1 VARSAIFMRTI
12 SGLFGAIWVFTTK
25 GPGFSPGGSTVFG
38 GCVIRLSEP
47 SGVLDG
53 RERIQTAKP
62 VTVVIRTAFR
72 GIKGLTKGP
81 KLYILDI
88 DAKHICLI
96 GVLDM
101 RYPILAL
108 LAEKP
113 AHGYELKQIFDNRFG
128 AVWPPIN
135 AGQIYNTL
143 SALERDDL
151 VQSKEVPQRG
161 SPSKRVYE
169 LTEKGRV
176 TLEEW
181 LKETSDSPTLKEE
194 FIIKLVLAYIA
205 GAADPVTI
213 IDRQRQEYFKAIR
226 ELNDLAA
233 NQDNDITTKLLIGAA
248 SLYIQA
254 LLKWL
259 DQCEE
264 EFTDHPSKGSTST

>member
-1 VARSAIFMRTI
+1 
-12 SGLFGAIWVFTTK
+12 
-25 GPGFSPGGSTVFG
+25 
-38 GCVIRLSEP
+38 
-47 SGVLDG
+47 
-53 RERIQTAKP
+53 
-62 VTVVIRTAFR
+62 
-72 GIKGLTKGP
+72 
-81 KLYILDI
+81 
-88 DAKHICLI
+88 
-96 GVLDM
+96 M

-128 AVWPPIN
+128 AIWPPIN
-135 AGQIYNTL
+135 VGQIYNTL

-161 SPSKRVYE
+161 SPSRRVYE
-169 LTEKGRV
+169 LTKKGRAMLQEW
-176 TLEEW
+176 LEE
-181 LKETSDSPTLKEE
+181 TTDSPILKEE
-194 FIIKLVLAYIA
+194 FIIKLVLGYIA
-205 GAADPVTI
+205 GTADPLII
-213 IDRQRQEYFKAIR
+213 IDHQRREYFRAIR

-264 EFTDHPSKGSTST
+264 VLTNHERNGSTGT

>member
-1 VARSAIFMRTI
+1 MFAIYCPGCAPPVLAMYTQTPIRP
-12 SGLFGAIWVFTTK
+12 VFA
-25 GPGFSPGGSTVFG
+25 GY
-38 GCVIRLSEP
+38 
-47 SGVLDG
+47 
-53 RERIQTAKP
+53 IQ
-62 VTVVIRTAFR
+62 
-72 GIKGLTKGP
+72 GLTNRANWHMLG
-81 KLYILDI
+81 IH
-88 DAKHICLI
+88 AKHICYI
-96 GVLDM
+96 GVIEM

-128 AVWPPIN
+128 AIWPPIN
-135 AGQIYNTL
+135 VGQIYNTL

-161 SPSKRVYE
+161 SPSRRVYE

-176 TLEEW
+176 ALAEW
-181 LKETSDSPTLKEE
+181 LAETSDSPILKEE
-194 FIIKLVLAYIA
+194 FIIKLVLAYVA
-205 GAADPVTI
+205 GAADPIVI
-213 IDRQRQEYFKAIR
+213 VDRQRQEYFKAIR

-233 NQDNDITTKLLIGAA
+233 NQDNDVTTKLLVGAA

-264 EFTDHPSKGSTST
+264 EFADHPDKGSTST

>member
-1 VARSAIFMRTI
+1 ML
-12 SGLFGAIWVFTTK
+12 G
-25 GPGFSPGGSTVFG
+25 
-38 GCVIRLSEP
+38 
-47 SGVLDG
+47 
-53 RERIQTAKP
+53 
-62 VTVVIRTAFR
+62 
-72 GIKGLTKGP
+72 
-81 KLYILDI
+81 I
-88 DAKHICLI
+88 DAKHICYI
-96 GVLDM
+96 GVIEM

-128 AVWPPIN
+128 AIWPPIN
-135 AGQIYNTL
+135 VGQIYNTL

-151 VQSKEVPQRG
+151 VQGKEVPQRG
-161 SPSKRVYE
+161 SPSRRVYE

-181 LKETSDSPTLKEE
+181 LEETSDNPTLKEE
-194 FIIKLVLAYIA
+194 VIIKLVLAYIA
-205 GAADPVTI
+205 GTADPLII

-233 NQDNDITTKLLIGAA
+233 NRDNDITTKLLIGAA

-264 EFTDHPSKGSTST
+264 EFINHPSNGSTST